1 MNFVSSDLARY
12 AAYPDVVSFQVDCR
26 RYHWPLR
33 PVRRIQGRNR
43 YSLAEAVT
51 AHTISVLRHMN
62 IPSSSIKTLL
72 DRIDQAAFRAALD
85 EFEANQ
91 CDQIILTIPCARYFE
106 SDDATDL
113 QTVHTNLKSA
123 WATLSA
129 LDAIYINLTEIIRAI
144 RDGEL

>member
-12 AAYPDVVSFQVDCR
+12 AAYPDVVSFQVDTR
-26 RYHWPLR
+26 RYGWPLR
-33 PVRRIQGRNR
+33 PVRRIRGKNR

-51 AHTISVLRHMN
+51 AHSISVLRHMN
-62 IPSSSIKTLL
+62 IPSSSINVIL
-72 DRIDQAAFRAALD
+72 DRVDQVAFRTALD
-85 EFEANQ
+85 EFEASQ
-91 CDQIILTIPCARYFE
+91 VDQIILTIPCARYFE

>member
-12 AAYPDVVSFQVDCR
+12 AAYPDVVSFQVDTR
-26 RYHWPLR
+26 RYGWPLR
-33 PVRRIQGRNR
+33 PVRRIRGKNR

-51 AHTISVLRHMN
+51 AHSISVLRHMN
-62 IPSSSIKTLL
+62 IPSSSINALL
-72 DRIDQAAFRAALD
+72 DRVDQVAFRTALD
-85 EFEANQ
+85 EFEASQ
-91 CDQIILTIPCARYFE
+91 VDQIILTIPCARYFE

>member
-1 MNFVSSDLARY
+1 MNYVSSDLARY
-12 AAYPDVVSFQVDCR
+12 AAYPDVVSFQVDVR
-26 RYHWPLR
+26 RHRWPLR

-62 IPSSSIKTLL
+62 VPSSSIKTLL
-72 DRIDQAAFRAALD
+72 DRVDQAAFRAALD
-85 EFEANQ
+85 EFEAQQ

-106 SDDATDL
+106 PDDATDL
-113 QTVHTNLKSA
+113 HTVHTSVKSA
-123 WATLSA
+123 LETLA
-129 LDAIYINLTEIIRAI
+129 ELDAIFINLSEISQAI

>member
-72 DRIDQAAFRAALD
+72 DRIDQAAFRTALD

-91 CDQIILTIPCARYFE
+91 CDQIILTIPCTGYFE
-106 SDDATDL
+106 PDDEGDL
-113 QTVHTNLKSA
+113 ATVHTSIVSA
-123 WATLSA
+123 HETLDEIDA
-129 LDAIYINLTEIIRAI
+129 LYIRLTDIARGIKEGHI
-144 RDGEL
+144 

>member
-1 MNFVSSDLARY
+1 
-12 AAYPDVVSFQVDCR
+12 
-26 RYHWPLR
+26 
-33 PVRRIQGRNR
+33 
-43 YSLAEAVT
+43 
-51 AHTISVLRHMN
+51 MN
-62 IPSSSIKTLL
+62 IPSSSINALL
-72 DRIDQAAFRAALD
+72 DRVDQVAFRTALD
-85 EFEANQ
+85 EFEASQ
-91 CDQIILTIPCARYFE
+91 VDQIILTIPCARYFE

>member
-12 AAYPDVVSFQVDCR
+12 AAYPDVVSFQVDTR
-26 RYHWPLR
+26 RYGWPLR
-33 PVRRIQGRNR
+33 PVRRIRGKNR

-51 AHTISVLRHMN
+51 AHSISVLRHMN
-62 IPSSSIKTLL
+62 IPSSSINVIL
-72 DRIDQAAFRAALD
+72 DRVDQVAFRTALD
-85 EFEANQ
+85 EFEASQ
-91 CDQIILTIPCARYFE
+91 VDQIILTIPCARYFE
-106 SDDATDL
+106 SDDASDL